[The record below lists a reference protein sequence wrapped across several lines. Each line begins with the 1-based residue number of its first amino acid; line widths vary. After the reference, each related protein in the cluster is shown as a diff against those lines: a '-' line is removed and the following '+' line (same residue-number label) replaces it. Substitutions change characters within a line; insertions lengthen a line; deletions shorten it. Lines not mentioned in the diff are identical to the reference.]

1 MKLDI
6 KIKWNKF
13 LSDEI
18 EKKINNW
25 LKNKKNSNK
34 EIKTKFDIKIKWNKM
49 LMDEI
54 EKKNQ
59 SKKALKAKQIIIKRM
74 MTKIDMNTNWFLE
87 GLMQNPMLGEKN
99 EGKWKTK
106 SIKTQSLFRCSL
118 VLDHQRM
125 TWYFQLHY

>member
-49 LMDEI
+49 LMDKI
-54 EKKNQ
+54 EKKINL
-59 SKKALKAKQIIIKRM
+59 KK
-74 MTKIDMNTNWFLE
+74 
-87 GLMQNPMLGEKN
+87 P
-99 EGKWKTK
+99 
-106 SIKTQSLFRCSL
+106 
-118 VLDHQRM
+118 
-125 TWYFQLHY
+125 

>member
-49 LMDEI
+49 LMDKI

-87 GLMQNPMLGEKN
+87 RLMQNPMLGEKN
-99 EGKWKTK
+99 GGKWKKNPLKPSHCFVVRLCLT
-106 SIKTQSLFRCSL
+106 IRE
-118 VLDHQRM
+118 
-125 TWYFQLHY
+125 